1 MHLPLFIAKRYL
13 FSKKSHNLIN
23 VISGVSLTGI
33 LVGAMALII
42 VLSVFNG
49 FESVIKSLYHTFNP
63 DLLIVPE
70 KGKTFRAAEFP
81 FDKLKNIEGIKAS
94 VKVIEEDALFR
105 YGDKQFIA
113 RIKGVSDN
121 YTEISLLDSA
131 IVDGSF
137 VLKEGNSDFAVLGA
151 GVAWVLGINLKEVS
165 KLLAVYVPKRG
176 NSSSFNLANAFNTKV
191 IHPAGVFS
199 IQQDFDEKYVLT
211 PLRFVS
217 SLLNYNDEITSV
229 EIYLDKNADVN
240 TVQKKVKSVL
250 GEKFSVK
257 NRFQQNATLFK
268 VMKSEKTAIFLILVF
283 ILILASFNMIGSV
296 SILIVEKTKDIA
308 VLKSM
313 GSDKKTVKRIFMLE
327 GMLITIIG
335 AAGGLILGAI
345 ILFLQQKFSLITLGG
360 GEGAFIINAYPVK
373 MEWLDFVE
381 VFFTVQIIGLFA
393 SWYPVK
399 YLLRNFDEIGINR

>member
-33 LVGAMALII
+33 LIGAMALII

-63 DLLIVPE
+63 DLLVTPR
-70 KGKTFRAAEFP
+70 KGKTFDSAGFP
-81 FDKLKNIEGIKAS
+81 FGKINNIKGVNAV
-94 VKVIEEDALFR
+94 VKVIEEDALFK

-121 YTEISLLDSA
+121 YTGAGMLDSA

-137 VLKEGNSDFAVLGA
+137 VVKEGETDFAVLGA
-151 GVAWVLGINLKEVS
+151 GVAWVLGVNPRDVS
-165 KLLAVYVPKRG
+165 KLLTVYVPKRG
-176 NSSSFNLANAFNTKV
+176 NASSFNLANAFNVSV

-211 PLRFVS
+211 SLRFVKK
-217 SLLNYNDEITSV
+217 LLDYGNELTAV
-229 EIYLDKNADVN
+229 EIYMDKNSDVGA
-240 TVQKKVKSVL
+240 VQKEVEALL
-250 GEKFSVK
+250 GKRFSVK

-313 GSDKKTVKRIFMLE
+313 GADKKTVKRIFILE
-327 GMLITIIG
+327 GMLITLTG
-335 AAGGLILGAI
+335 AAGGLLLGAL

-360 GEGAFIINAYPVK
+360 GEGAFVINAYPVK
-373 MEWLDFVE
+373 MVWLDFVK
-381 VFFTVQIIGLFA
+381 VFVTVQIIGIFA

-399 YLLRNFDEIGINR
+399 YLLRNFDEIGIK

>member
-313 GSDKKTVKRIFMLE
+313 GADKKTVKRIFMLE